1 MWYKEIYLCKT
12 FQSYSYSLPH
22 PFTLIQVGMTSFLG
36 TIKARFGQ
44 QKTSHLLMWAI
55 MVLLITGNGL
65 LGIINKGEA
74 ADSRSRTEAN
84 CTIGMVKGEAKAEC
98 RVPIPNGCAVAQ
110 FPGYPEPWVDISKGG
125 GTSCQFNEK
134 QTDWK
139 TSIVGSCQACTT
151 DQCTGRFI
159 VMFNCVNNVPP
170 ANPGTPGQK

>member
-1 MWYKEIYLCKT
+1 MCYKEAHLYEKFLL
-12 FQSYSYSLPH
+12 YSCSIPH
-22 PFTLIQVGMTSFLG
+22 PLLQIELTMNLYSNTIKVIIGQTKTSRLLMSGIVAFLLPEIGFLG
-36 TIKARFGQ
+36 
-44 QKTSHLLMWAI
+44 L
-55 MVLLITGNGL
+55 
-65 LGIINKGEA
+65 INKGEA

-98 RVPIPNGCAVAQ
+98 QVPIPNGCAVAQ

-125 GTSCQFNEK
+125 GTSCQFDEK

-151 DQCTGRFI
+151 EQCTGRFI
-159 VMFNCVNNVPP
+159 VMFDCANNVPP

>member
-1 MWYKEIYLCKT
+1 MWYKEIHLCET
-12 FQSYSYSLPH
+12 FQSYSCSLPH
-22 PFTLIQVGMTSFLG
+22 HFTRIQVAMNSYLS
-36 TIKARFGQ
+36 TIKARFVQ

-55 MVLLITGNGL
+55 MVFLITGNGL
-65 LGIINKGEA
+65 LGILNKGEA

-98 RVPIPNGCAVAQ
+98 RVPIPKGCAVAQ

-151 DQCTGRFI
+151 DQCTGRFM

-170 ANPGTPGQK
+170 ADPGTPGRK